1 MDSFYGGYDASS
13 MTVVASDSSVPFSRL
28 LALAL
33 AISMGAALSL
43 GLARFAYGLLL
54 PAMRQDLQ
62 WSYALA
68 GALNT
73 SNAAGYLL
81 GALFAPWLLRRMDA
95 TRVFL
100 LGAVLSCVFMGAS
113 GFFRDTG
120 AWMLLRAL
128 AGISSAWVFMTGGI
142 LAAQLGARA
151 PERSGLL
158 IGIYYAGAGLG
169 ITVSALS
176 VPAVMA
182 WAQGSSALSFSAWAW
197 GWWALTVA
205 CSVASAIMLW
215 PAQVMRA
222 WLRALP
228 AHDSQQATS
237 QKTQT
242 AHRWQHLLP
251 ALVAYACFG
260 MGYIG
265 YMTFVIALLREQRFD
280 AAQIT
285 LFYTLLGMA
294 CMLSAAV
301 WARLLKRTDGKP
313 LAVLNGLLALATAM
327 AALSQ
332 SWNWMLASG
341 LLFGGC
347 FLQVVGSTTALVR
360 HQWPAEQWARGI
372 ALFTIVFAAGQMVGP
387 SLVGWIA
394 DGTGGLQKG
403 LAVSAGILWVGSII
417 ALLQKPPVPSFKP
430 RRRNQ
435 TKPHL

>member
-1 MDSFYGGYDASS
+1 MRAASFESA
-13 MTVVASDSSVPFSRL
+13 VPFSRL

-33 AISMGAALSL
+33 AISMGAAMSL

-81 GALFAPWLLRRMDA
+81 GAIAAPGLLRRMDA

-100 LGAVLSCVFMGAS
+100 LGAALSCVFMAAS

-128 AGISSAWVFMTGGI
+128 AGIGSAWVFMTGGI
-142 LAAQLGARA
+142 LAATLGARA

-169 ITVSALS
+169 ITASALC
-176 VPAVMA
+176 VPPVVA
-182 WAQGSSALSFSAWAW
+182 WAEQSGAAGYAPWAW
-197 GWWALTVA
+197 GWWALAVA
-205 CSVASAIMLW
+205 CVAASMAMLW
-215 PAQVMRA
+215 PAKVMRP
-222 WLRALP
+222 WLPLKRNENTMNISSDRGASRSSEVM
-228 AHDSQQATS
+228 DSPR
-237 QKTQT
+237 
-242 AHRWQHLLP
+242 HFLP
-251 ALVAYACFG
+251 ALIAYICFG

-265 YMTFVIALLREQRFD
+265 YMTFVIALLRELRFD

-285 LFYTLLGMA
+285 LFYALLGVA
-294 CMLSAAV
+294 CMLSAPI
-301 WARLLKRTDGKP
+301 WAQLLKRKDGWP
-313 LAVLNGLLALATAM
+313 LAVLNALLGAACMLS
-327 AALSQ
+327 ALSN
-332 SWNWMLASG
+332 SWLGMMASG

-347 FLQVVGSTTALVR
+347 FLQVVGATTALVR
-360 HQWPAEQWARGI
+360 HQWPAAQWARGI

-394 DGTGGLQKG
+394 DGAGGLQKG
-403 LAVSAGILWVGSII
+403 LAVSAAILWFGAII
-417 ALLQKPPVPSFKP
+417 AMSQKPPMRSSPS
-430 RRRNQ
+430 
-435 TKPHL
+435 T